1 MSPETVVYDDGRVK
15 ARLEV
20 ATATVRMG
28 MKRQRLRLDGSKW
41 TIAQE
46 NLDIDEALLRQFS
59 WPDMMGATTD
69 YQVEMDG
76 KTFSNSGEPLTVEVY
91 LELPDALS
99 IAWDAAV
106 YRQNPTWLKQSDE
119 PDEKKA
125 PQPPS
130 TGG

>member
-20 ATATVRMG
+20 TTATVRMG
-28 MKRQRLRLDGSKW
+28 MKRQRLRLDGSNW

-46 NLDIDEALLRQFS
+46 KPDIDEALLRQFS
-59 WPDMMGATTD
+59 WPDMMGATAD

-76 KTFSNSGEPLTVEVY
+76 KTFSNAGEPLTVEVY

-99 IAWDAAV
+99 IEWDAAV
-106 YRQNPTWLKQSDE
+106 YRQNPTWLKQSEE
-119 PDEKKA
+119 PAGKKA